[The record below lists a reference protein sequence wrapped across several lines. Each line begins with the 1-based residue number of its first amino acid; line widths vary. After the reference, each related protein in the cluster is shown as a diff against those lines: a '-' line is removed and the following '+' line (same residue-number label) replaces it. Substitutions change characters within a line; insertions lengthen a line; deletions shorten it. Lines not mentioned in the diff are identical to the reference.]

1 MVVLTVKMTS
11 AAELLDMQ
19 KVIVQQ
25 MGFLT
30 EEDMTGVF
38 KVTRTTLENWR
49 RHGTGPIYA
58 HVGNQFFYPIQAVS
72 EFLTGRLRK
81 VVSQ

>member
-1 MVVLTVKMTS
+1 
-11 AAELLDMQ
+11 
-19 KVIVQQ
+19 
-25 MGFLT
+25 
-30 EEDMTGVF
+30 MTGVF

-81 VVSQ
+81 VVGQ